1 MWRGSRYGRA
11 PCPPHRAGQDFDL
24 MHKHFTI
31 PLRAFSVLALL
42 AARSALADMTYHPL
56 SSGPFSQDWSDP
68 NLLTVADS

>member
-1 MWRGSRYGRA
+1 
-11 PCPPHRAGQDFDL
+11 